1 MEEKEE
7 EGMKDLKRWLVWL
20 MCCSF
25 LFLSGCD
32 FRDIDLRLFVVSIG
46 IDVSK
51 ENPGMNRFSFKIA
64 IPSGD
69 PKTGDKKSLLI
80 TQEATSI
87 AEAIREVKSKVDKE
101 LDFGHCKGVM
111 YGEAYARENIG
122 KIQDWT
128 VRRRD
133 MQLLMYPGVA
143 VPTAEAVLKA
153 EPPTERIAGNAIFL
167 ALSED
172 GTESPFITKTY
183 SFDLT
188 RRMMEE
194 GEDPV
199 MPVVETTEDQ
209 VLNINKV
216 ALMDKNRVKVILNQ
230 EETRLYNLLDLRNL
244 STNFGTR
251 VEGQLLEVNTDRT
264 RARYKI
270 TTDKAGEE
278 TIDYKIRITAIL
290 EEKEDPEQLDP
301 KDLRKI
307 EEQFSKEISQS
318 VKKLLEKIQKTGLD
332 PLGFGLRYGGTH
344 WNNQTEMEEWR
355 AMYPHIKFNVSVRL
369 RIKSTGYK
377 R

>member
-1 MEEKEE
+1 
-7 EGMKDLKRWLVWL
+7 MKDLKRWLVWL

-25 LFLSGCD
+25 LLLSGCD

-51 ENPGMNRFSFKIA
+51 ENPDMNRFSFKIA

-69 PKTGDKKSLLI
+69 PKTGDKKSILI

-111 YGEAYARENIG
+111 YGEAYARENIS

-133 MQLLMYPGVA
+133 MQLLMYPAVA
-143 VPTAEAVLKA
+143 IPTAEAILKA
-153 EPPTERIAGNAIFL
+153 DPPTERIAGNAIFL
-167 ALSED
+167 ALSEE

-199 MPVVETTEDQ
+199 MPVVETSGDQ

-216 ALMDKNRVKVILNQ
+216 ALMDKNKVKVILNQ

-244 STNFGTR
+244 STNFGTK

-270 TTDKAGEE
+270 ITDKSGEE

-301 KDLRKI
+301 KALRKI

-318 VKKLLEKIQKTGLD
+318 VKNLLEKIQKTGLD

-355 AMYPHIKFNVSVRL
+355 AIYPHIKFNVSVRL

>member
-1 MEEKEE
+1 MN
-7 EGMKDLKRWLVWL
+7 GLKRGLLCV

-25 LFLSGCD
+25 LFLSGCE

-46 IDVSK
+46 IDVS
-51 ENPGMNRFSFKIA
+51 ENNPEMHRFSFKIA

-80 TQEATSI
+80 TQESTSI
-87 AEAIREVKSKVDKE
+87 AEAIRGVKSKVDKE

-111 YGEAYARENIG
+111 YGEAFARTDIS

-133 MQLLMYPGVA
+133 MQLLMYPAVA

-172 GTESPFITKTY
+172 GTESPFISKTY

-199 MPVVETTEDQ
+199 MPVVETTEDE
-209 VLNINKV
+209 VLNIDKV
-216 ALMDKNRVKVILNQ
+216 ALMDKNKVKFILTPD
-230 EETRLYNLLDLRNL
+230 ETRLYNLLDLRNL
-244 STNFGTR
+244 STNFGTKID
-251 VEGQLLEVNTDRT
+251 GKLLEVNTDRT

-270 TTDKAGEE
+270 VTDIRGEE

-290 EEKEDPEQLDP
+290 EEKEDPAQLDP
-301 KDLRKI
+301 KNLHKI
-307 EEQFSKEISQS
+307 EAQFSKELSQAVKS
-318 VKKLLEKIQKTGLD
+318 VLEKIQKTGLD

-344 WNNQTEMEEWR
+344 WNNRTEMEEW
-355 AMYPHIKFNVSVRL
+355 AAIYPHAKFNVSVKVK
-369 RIKSTGYK
+369 IKSTGYK

>member
-1 MEEKEE
+1 MNV
-7 EGMKDLKRWLVWL
+7 LKRWLARL
-20 MCCSF
+20 MCCSL

-51 ENPGMNRFSFKIA
+51 ENPEMHRFSFKIA

-80 TQEATSI
+80 TQESTSI

-111 YGEAYARENIG
+111 YGEAFARTDIS

-133 MQLLMYPGVA
+133 MQLLMYPAVA

-172 GTESPFITKTY
+172 GTESPFISKTY

-199 MPVVETTEDQ
+199 MPVVETTEDE
-209 VLNINKV
+209 VLNIDKV
-216 ALMDKNRVKVILNQ
+216 ALMDKNKVKFILSPD
-230 EETRLYNLLDLRNL
+230 ETRLYNLLDLRNL
-244 STNFGTR
+244 STNFGTKID
-251 VEGQLLEVNTDRT
+251 GQLLEVNTDRT

-270 TTDKAGEE
+270 VTDKRGEE
-278 TIDYKIRITAIL
+278 TIDYKIRITATL
-290 EEKEDPEQLDP
+290 EEKEDPAQLDP
-301 KDLRKI
+301 RDLHKI
-307 EEQFSKEISQS
+307 EAQFSKELSQA
-318 VKKLLEKIQKTGLD
+318 VKKMLEKVQKTGLD

-344 WNNQTEMEEWR
+344 WNNRTEMEEWESL
-355 AMYPHIKFNVSVRL
+355 YPHVKFNVSVNFK
-369 RIKSTGYK
+369 IKFTGYK

>member
-25 LFLSGCD
+25 LLLSGCD

-51 ENPGMNRFSFKIA
+51 ENPDMNRFSFKIA

-69 PKTGDKKSLLI
+69 PKTGDKKSILI

-133 MQLLMYPGVA
+133 MQLLMYPAVA
-143 VPTAEAVLKA
+143 IPTAEAILKA

-199 MPVVETTEDQ
+199 MPVVETTDDQ

-216 ALMDKNRVKVILNQ
+216 ALMDKNKVKVILNQ

-270 TTDKAGEE
+270 VTDKTGEE

-355 AMYPHIKFNVSVRL
+355 AMYPHVKFNVSVKL

>member
-1 MEEKEE
+1 
-7 EGMKDLKRWLVWL
+7 MKDLKRWLVWL

-167 ALSED
+167 ALSEE

-199 MPVVETTEDQ
+199 MPVVETTDEQ

-216 ALMDKNRVKVILNQ
+216 ALMDKNKVKVILNQ

-244 STNFGTR
+244 STNFGTK

-270 TTDKAGEE
+270 ITDKTGEE

-301 KDLRKI
+301 KDLRKV

-355 AMYPHIKFNVSVRL
+355 AMYPHIKFNVAVRL